1 MQWWLDEL
9 KGKASYQV
17 IHGLFKR
24 AWNLKLEHLPT
35 DYSGSSLTLI
45 GSQRICHLIL
55 MSGKPF

>member
-24 AWNLKLEHLPT
+24 AWNLKIIVAHPLL
-35 DYSGSSLTLI
+35 SLVLKEFVI
-45 GSQRICHLIL
+45 
-55 MSGKPF
+55 